1 MCCII
6 SGDPIEDERGR
17 IKTFSGPQT
26 FQTSAMNAPC
36 AGGCTTILWFCGQFI
51 PFTCGITQYCLR
63 RKVLN
68 GDMSKYSCFQG
79 QLNPCCCQ
87 AGSCGEN
94 NCPDLCLCLEAHCC
108 NSCAI
113 SASRMYVMEKYD
125 LSSDPCDYRL
135 IRINNC
141 LQILSCICNIIAI
154 FVQDIRECA
163 RIIDRIADIF
173 YHCVSG
179 CFTAQVAYEV
189 DYQNSIGNRG
199 LVQQGVLVTAE
210 PVEYAKA

>member
-113 SASRMYVMEKYD
+113 SASRMYVMEK
-125 LSSDPCDYRL
+125 
-135 IRINNC
+135 
-141 LQILSCICNIIAI
+141 I
-154 FVQDIRECA
+154 FASVL
-163 RIIDRIADIF
+163 DRIADIF